1 MQRCRKASRPWT
13 SQKEG
18 AGFGQGGPL
27 DLDDRGVRRPRA
39 SLRRATATL
48 THGPLTIDAG
58 KQFIRWGKADIINPT
73 DRFAPR
79 DFINVVDTEFL
90 AVTGV
95 RAVALHGAETFE
107 QTVTLY
113 AQHKDQLELLEW
125 LQVPFL
131 ALLVPAAFA
140 VAWVS
145 RRGAP
150 RLTTAGALVA
160 LGGLCAGFGILP
172 GVPHPAHLTVR
183 DGLDVG
189 AVSALSTAV
198 EEHPIVQIGGLLF
211 IVGITIGLLLLG
223 LAMWRSGAA
232 PAWMGWA
239 LALGGFTHPFMPG
252 HVAAG
257 IGLMVAAVGFA
268 GASVALLRM
277 RNEDFDLAPS
287 R

>member
-1 MQRCRKASRPWT
+1 MTISETAVPVTAARPLRDVR
-13 SQKEG
+13 
-18 AGFGQGGPL
+18 GFWRVL
-27 DLDDRGVRRPRA
+27 
-39 SLRRATATL
+39 
-48 THGPLTIDAG
+48 
-58 KQFIRWGKADIINPT
+58 
-73 DRFAPR
+73 
-79 DFINVVDTEFL
+79 L
-90 AVTGV
+90 AVIAPLPMLFMGIKYV
-95 RAVALHGAETFE
+95 LSPDDGAETFE

-113 AQHKDQLELLEW
+113 TQHKDQLELLEW

-131 ALLVPAAFA
+131 VLLVPAAFA

-183 DGLDVG
+183 DGLDVA
-189 AVSALSTAV
+189 AVSKLDTAMG
-198 EEHPIVQIGGLLF
+198 EHPIVQIGGLLF

-257 IGLMVAAVGFA
+257 VGLMVAAVGFA